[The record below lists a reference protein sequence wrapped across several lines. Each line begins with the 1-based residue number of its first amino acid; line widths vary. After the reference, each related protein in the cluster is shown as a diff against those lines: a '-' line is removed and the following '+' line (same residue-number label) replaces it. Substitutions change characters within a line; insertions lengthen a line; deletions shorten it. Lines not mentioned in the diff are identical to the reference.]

1 MHQTKLRHIKT
12 LILIFNSFFV
22 QIRTELVVNDVIKAS
37 VHLSILVTFPECSY
51 NQSNIFLKYKNY
63 YFLSVCIL
71 KT

>member
-1 MHQTKLRHIKT
+1 MASDNIKT

-22 QIRTELVVNDVIKAS
+22 QIRTEQVVVNDVIKAS

-51 NQSNIFLKYKNY
+51 NQSNIFLKYKNN
-63 YFLSVCIL
+63 YFLNVCIL